1 MVRAPRRDQSAGIGL
16 RYRMNV
22 KIRLMNSAG
31 LTATLTHHQAQAVAP
46 IFKRMLA
53 GGLSLRMANDM
64 MINKLERMK
73 TPVQFPEAS

>member
-1 MVRAPRRDQSAGIGL
+1 
-16 RYRMNV
+16 MNV
-22 KIRLMNSAG
+22 RIKLMSPSG
-31 LTATLTHHQAQAVAP
+31 LTATLDAAQTQAVGP

-53 GGLSLRMANDM
+53 GRLSLRMANDM